1 MDRYEVMAGKM
12 TPLSDGAHRKWGF
25 TGKVETRSYERLVDA
40 LIDFV
45 ETGDGLKARFLTG
58 FAACLAADRKS
69 VENRGFGVAVRK
81 VKCHRGEDGTVR
93 VSSVETMHERRYTV
107 DDWRYDTAHCEQTET
122 TGLHPNGSDP
132 DEILTISIIGRDGS
146 VLLDE
151 KFRPTVKTEWPHASA
166 VNGIYPEDVAD
177 LPTIET
183 AIPRLREIFAGAD
196 EVIGYNVGFDLGF
209 LSAVGVRPRE
219 DARIT
224 DTMKEF
230 TWFMGRRYKLVD
242 AADHIGYEWTGR
254 AHGSLADALATLAV
268 QRWLEQW
275 LVAE

>member
-1 MDRYEVMAGKM
+1 MCVQDA
-12 TPLSDGAHRKWGF
+12 
-25 TGKVETRSYERLVDA
+25 RSLLLHCLLVCWA
-40 LIDFV
+40 AKFIDS
-45 ETGDGLKARFLTG
+45 KR
-58 FAACLAADRKS
+58 
-69 VENRGFGVAVRK
+69 
-81 VKCHRGEDGTVR
+81 DGT
-93 VSSVETMHERRYTV
+93 E
-107 DDWRYDTAHCEQTET
+107 
-122 TGLHPNGSDP
+122 P
-132 DEILTISIIGRDGS
+132 
-146 VLLDE
+146 
-151 KFRPTVKTEWPHASA
+151 F
-166 VNGIYPEDVAD
+166 NGIYPEDVAD

-196 EVIGYNVGFDLGF
+196 EIIGYNVGFDLGF

-224 DTMKEF
+224 DTMNEF